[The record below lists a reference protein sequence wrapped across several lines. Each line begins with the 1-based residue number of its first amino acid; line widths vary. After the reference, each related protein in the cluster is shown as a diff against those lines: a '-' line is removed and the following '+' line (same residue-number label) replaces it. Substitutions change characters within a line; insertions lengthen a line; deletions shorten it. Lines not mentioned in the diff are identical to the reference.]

1 MRRNDFS
8 RKRGDAINDLRTF
21 AIVGGMARSQK
32 PQVIERIYDTLV
44 DPNTGHLARTVVTST
59 DVVEAILWCNANQ
72 GTKLSEKNP
81 ANFIKD
87 VIRGSGASGMWPQRL
102 HGLRIGGRQVTGDG
116 NVFEFVPYED
126 GQIEAFPQIFGY
138 HEGVQEHEI
147 QSVSMPLASKAL
159 GRDDETYL
167 IQVAIKLGLVE
178 THFALYSGIQVI
190 ELNHL
195 QIGIKLRLT
204 EVDSMY
210 SATYLDSAGEKRQLI
225 ITVEAKKRRQRILP
239 EQIVRQVKAAFNE
252 TPVDLV
258 VPLALA
264 SVGGGIYVAEFAPVG
279 REQSDDLESLELATE
294 VLYKLK
300 PPVKGI

>member
-1 MRRNDFS
+1 
-8 RKRGDAINDLRTF
+8 
-21 AIVGGMARSQK
+21 MARSQK
-32 PQVIERIYDTLV
+32 PQVIDRIYDTLV
-44 DPNTGHLARTVVTST
+44 DPNTGQLTRTVVTST
-59 DVVEAILWCNANQ
+59 DVVDAILWCNANQ

-87 VIRGSGASGMWPQRL
+87 VIRGQGASGMWPKRL
-102 HGLRIGGRQVTGDG
+102 HASRIGGRQVTGDG
-116 NVFEFVPYED
+116 NVFEFVPYEE
-126 GQIEAFPQIFGY
+126 GQTEAFPQVFGY
-138 HEGVQEHEI
+138 HAGVREHEI

-178 THFALYSGIQVI
+178 THFALYSDLPVI

-210 SATYLDSAGEKRQLI
+210 SATYLDPEGEKRQLI
-225 ITVEAKKRRQRILP
+225 VTVEAKKRRQRILP

-264 SVGGGIYVAEFAPVG
+264 SAGGGIYVAEFAPVV
-279 REQSDDLESLELATE
+279 REQSDDLESLELAKE
-294 VLYKLK
+294 VLYRLK

>member
-1 MRRNDFS
+1 M
-8 RKRGDAINDLRTF
+8 T
-21 AIVGGMARSQK
+21 RSQK
-32 PQVIERIYDTLV
+32 PQVIQRIYDTLV
-44 DPNTGHLARTVVTST
+44 DSNTGTLTRTVVTST

-72 GTKLSEKNP
+72 GTRLSEKNP

-87 VIRGSGASGMWPQRL
+87 VIRGSGASGMWPERL
-102 HGLRIGGRQVTGDG
+102 HDLRIGGRQVTGDG
-116 NVFEFVPYED
+116 NVFEFIQYEE
-126 GQIEAFPQIFGY
+126 GQTEAFPQVFGY
-138 HEGVQEHEI
+138 HDGVQEHEI
-147 QSVSMPLASKAL
+147 QSVSMPFASKAL
-159 GRDDETYL
+159 GRNDETYL

-178 THFALYSGIQVI
+178 THFALYSDLQVI

-210 SATYLDSAGEKRQLI
+210 SATYSDSAGEKRQLI
-225 ITVEAKKRRQRILP
+225 ITVEAKKRGQRILP

-252 TPVDLV
+252 TPVNLV
-258 VPLALA
+258 VPLALVSA
-264 SVGGGIYVAEFAPVG
+264 GGGIYIAEFAPVR
-279 REQSDDLESLELATE
+279 REQSDELESLELAKE